1 MREQQLRSRV
11 AAQVMPSSKE
21 SARKEM
27 GLWGEIPW
35 RIDFTPPKRALPDAV
50 DFAIVGAGFT
60 GLAAAAWLRTL
71 APERSAVVLEAGRIG
86 HGASSRTGG
95 IVLSETAAGD
105 PPELGDV
112 LGGFQRILRELRVDG
127 DVHLPG
133 AWEIARSKHAEI
145 SASGHPLRGASPIQW
160 QDSGLLRVVN
170 VVPGG
175 TLDPGKQVSELA
187 RAAVR
192 LSATLVEDAE
202 VQQIAW
208 GDRVELQLSSGRI
221 RAGKVLLATNA
232 LSAELAGLS
241 STIYPK
247 LTLAARTAPLTEE
260 QIDAIG
266 LAERKPFYTVDFPYL
281 WGRLCADNSIVW
293 GAGLVDPPG
302 VDRLED
308 VDVTA
313 DPAARMFASLR
324 RRIRRLHPELANATF
339 THCWG
344 GPIAFRR
351 NFQPI
356 FAHHPENQ
364 RGIVLGVFA
373 GHGVAQ
379 SVYLGAWAAEA
390 MLGRRKLPDW
400 GRIGTEK
407 NTSAL
412 W

>member
-1 MREQQLRSRV
+1 
-11 AAQVMPSSKE
+11 MPSRKE
-21 SARKEM
+21 SARNEN
-27 GLWGEIPW
+27 GLWGETPW
-35 RIDFTPPKRALPDAV
+35 RIDFTPPTQALPEAA
-50 DFAIVGAGFT
+50 DFAVIGAGFT
-60 GLAAAAWLRTL
+60 GLATAAWLRTL
-71 APERSAVVLEAGRIG
+71 APEKSVVVLEAGQIG
-86 HGASSRTGG
+86 HGASGRTGG

-105 PPELGDV
+105 LPGLGDV
-112 LGGFQRILRELRVDG
+112 LDGFQRILRELRVDG

-133 AWEIARSKHAEI
+133 GWEIARSEHSDK
-145 SASGHPLRGASPIQW
+145 SANGRPLQGASPIQW
-160 QDSGLLRVVN
+160 QDAGPLRVVN

-187 RAAVR
+187 RAAAR
-192 LSATLVEDAE
+192 LGAVLVENAE
-202 VQQIAW
+202 VQRIAW
-208 GDRVELQLSSGRI
+208 AGTPELQFSGGRL

-232 LSAELAGLS
+232 LSAQLAGLS

-260 QIDAIG
+260 QIEAIG

-281 WGRLCADNSIVW
+281 WGRLCRDSSIIW

-302 VDRLED
+302 VDGLES
-308 VDVTA
+308 VDVTG

-324 RRIRRLHPELANATF
+324 KRIHGLHPALAKAKF

-344 GPIAFRR
+344 GPISFRR

-356 FAHHPENQ
+356 FAHHPASRN
-364 RGIVLGVFA
+364 GIVLGVFA

-390 MLGRRKLPDW
+390 MLGRRELPQW
-400 GRIGTEK
+400 GEIGKER